1 MSSKIFRS
9 ILLAALVVLLSAALI
24 IVGVLYEYFGGL
36 QEEQLGDELK
46 LAAAGVSQSG
56 QDYLTG
62 VSDSSYRLTWIQA
75 DGTVLYDSEA
85 DAASLPNHA
94 DRDEVKQ
101 ALASGTG
108 ESTRYSDTLL
118 EKTLYRACRLAD
130 GTVLRISASRAT
142 AWYLVLGMLQPILAV
157 LAAALILSWVLA
169 KKLSKR
175 IVEPLNRLDL
185 EHPLDNSGAYEELS
199 PLLRRIASQRE
210 ELNAQ
215 LRTLRQKT
223 DEFNETIRNMREG
236 LVLLDEHG
244 KVLSINR
251 AAETL
256 FSADVSCIGQDF
268 LTVERAHEVSRA
280 IEKAIADGH
289 SETRYERDGR
299 AYQLDVSRIDSDGVT
314 VGTVLLSFDVTE
326 KEYAEQSRREFTA
339 NVSHELKTPLQGII
353 GSAELIESGM
363 AKPEDVPRFIG
374 HIRTEAARMVTLI
387 GDIIRL
393 SQLDEGGEMPHEEVE
408 VLTIARE
415 AQNALDGEADKK
427 HISLTTEGEP
437 VRLTAVRRLV
447 YEIIYNICDNA
458 IKYNVENGSVCIT
471 VGQDGG
477 EAFIRVA
484 DTGIGIP
491 KKDQER
497 IFERFYRVDKSH
509 SKASGGT
516 GLGLSIVKH
525 AVLYLNGHIDLTSE
539 MGKGTTITIK
549 LPMNNK

>member
-1 MSSKIFRS
+1 MSNKIFRS
-9 ILLAALVVLLSAALI
+9 ILLAAVIVLLSAALI
-24 IVGVLYEYFGGL
+24 IVGIMYEYFGGL

-46 LAAAGVSQSG
+46 LAAAGVTESG
-56 QDYLTG
+56 QVYLDC
-62 VSDSSYRLTWIQA
+62 VSDSGYRLTWIQA
-75 DGTVLYDSEA
+75 DGAVLFDSQA
-85 DAASLPNHA
+85 DASLLPSHA

-101 ALASGTG
+101 ALENGTG

-130 GTVLRISASRAT
+130 GTVLRISAARAT
-142 AWYLVLGMLQPILAV
+142 AWYLVLGMLQPISVV

-169 KKLSKR
+169 RKLSER

-210 ELNAQ
+210 TLDAQ
-215 LRTLRQKT
+215 VRTLCRKT

-244 KVLSINR
+244 SVLSINR
-251 AAETL
+251 AAESL
-256 FSADVSCIGQDF
+256 FSADDACIGQDF

-280 IEKAIADGH
+280 IEKAVSDGH
-289 SETRYERDGR
+289 SETRYKRDGR
-299 AYQLDVSRIDSDGVT
+299 AYQLDVSRIDSNGT
-314 VGTVLLSFDVTE
+314 MVGAVLLSFDITE

-374 HIRTEAARMVTLI
+374 HIHTEAARMVTLI

-393 SQLDEGGEMPHEEVE
+393 SQLDEGGEMPFEEVD
-408 VLTIARE
+408 VLTVARE
-415 AQNALDGEADKK
+415 VQNALENEAEKK
-427 HISLTTEGEP
+427 HITLIAEGEP
-437 VRLTAVRRLV
+437 IRLTAVRRLI
-447 YEIIYNICDNA
+447 YEIIYNLCDNA
-458 IKYNVENGSVCIT
+458 IKYNVENGTVRIT
-471 VGQDGG
+471 VGSDGSD
-477 EAFIRVA
+477 AFIRVA

-491 KKDQER
+491 KKDWER
-497 IFERFYRVDKSH
+497 VFERFYRVDKSH

-516 GLGLSIVKH
+516 GIGLSIVKH
-525 AVLYLNGHIDLTSE
+525 AVLYLSGRIDLSSE
-539 MGKGTTITIK
+539 TDKGTVITVRLPIK
-549 LPMNNK
+549 

>member
-1 MSSKIFRS
+1 MSNKIFRS
-9 ILLAALVVLLSAALI
+9 ILLAAVIVLLSAALI
-24 IVGVLYEYFGGL
+24 IVGVMYEYFGGL

-46 LAAAGVSQSG
+46 LAAAGVTESG
-56 QDYLTG
+56 QAYLDC
-62 VSDSSYRLTWIQA
+62 VSDSGYRLTWIQA
-75 DGTVLYDSEA
+75 DGAVLFDSQA
-85 DAASLPNHA
+85 DASLLPSHA

-101 ALASGTG
+101 ALENGTG

-130 GTVLRISASRAT
+130 GTVLRISAARAT
-142 AWYLVLGMLQPILAV
+142 AWYLVLGMLQPISAV

-169 KKLSKR
+169 RKLSER

-210 ELNAQ
+210 TLDAQ
-215 LRTLRQKT
+215 VRTLSRKT

-244 KVLSINR
+244 RVLSINR
-251 AAETL
+251 AAESL
-256 FSADVSCIGQDF
+256 FSADDACIGQDF

-280 IEKAIADGH
+280 IEKAVSDGH
-289 SETRYERDGR
+289 SETRYERDER
-299 AYQLDVSRIDSDGVT
+299 AYQLDVSRIDSDGTT
-314 VGTVLLSFDVTE
+314 VGAVLLSFDITE

-374 HIRTEAARMVTLI
+374 HIHTEAARMVTLI

-393 SQLDEGGEMPHEEVE
+393 SQLDEGGEMPFEEVDA
-408 VLTIARE
+408 LTVARE
-415 AQNALDGEADKK
+415 AQNALENEAEKK
-427 HISLTTEGEP
+427 HITLIAAGEP
-437 VRLTAVRRLV
+437 IRLTSVRRLI
-447 YEIIYNICDNA
+447 YEIIYNLCDNA
-458 IKYNVENGSVCIT
+458 IKYNVENGTVRIT
-471 VGQDGG
+471 VGSDGRD
-477 EAFIRVA
+477 AFIRVA

-491 KKDQER
+491 KKDWER
-497 IFERFYRVDKSH
+497 VFERFYRVDKSH

-525 AVLYLNGHIDLTSE
+525 AVLYLSGRIDLSSE
-539 MGKGTTITIK
+539 TDKGTVITVRLPIK
-549 LPMNNK
+549 

>member
-1 MSSKIFRS
+1 MSNKIFRS
-9 ILLAALVVLLSAALI
+9 ILLAAVIVLLSAALI
-24 IVGVLYEYFGGL
+24 IVGVMYEYFGGL

-46 LAAAGVSQSG
+46 LAAAGVTEGGQAYLDCVSESG
-56 QDYLTG
+56 
-62 VSDSSYRLTWIQA
+62 YRLTWIQA
-75 DGTVLYDSEA
+75 DGTVLFDSQA
-85 DAASLPNHA
+85 DASLLPSHA
-94 DRDEVKQ
+94 DREEVKQ
-101 ALASGTG
+101 ALENGTG

-118 EKTLYRACRLAD
+118 EKTLYRACRLGD
-130 GTVLRISASRAT
+130 GTVLRISAARAT
-142 AWYLVLGMLQPILAV
+142 AWYLVLGMLQPISAV

-169 KKLSKR
+169 RKLSER

-185 EHPLDNSGAYEELS
+185 EHPLDNGGAYDELS

-210 ELNAQ
+210 TLDAQ
-215 LRTLRQKT
+215 VRTLRQKT

-244 KVLSINR
+244 RVLSINR
-251 AAETL
+251 AAESL
-256 FSADVSCIGQDF
+256 FAADDACIGRDF

-280 IEKAIADGH
+280 IEKAVSDGH

-299 AYQLDVSRIDSDGVT
+299 AYQLDVSRIDSDGTT
-314 VGTVLLSFDVTE
+314 VGAVLLSFDITE

-393 SQLDEGGEMPHEEVE
+393 SQLDEGGEMPYEEVD
-408 VLTIARE
+408 VLTVARE
-415 AQNALDGEADKK
+415 AQNALENEAEKK
-427 HISLTTEGEP
+427 HITLITEGEP
-437 VRLTAVRRLV
+437 IRLTAVRRLI
-447 YEIIYNICDNA
+447 YEIIYNLCDNA
-458 IKYNVENGSVCIT
+458 IKYNVENGT
-471 VGQDGG
+471 VRIAVGSDGSD
-477 EAFIRVA
+477 AFIRVA

-491 KKDQER
+491 KKDWER

-525 AVLYLNGHIDLTSE
+525 AVLYLNGRIDLNSE
-539 MGKGTTITIK
+539 TDKGTVITVK
-549 LPMNNK
+549 LPIK

>member
-46 LAAAGVSQSG
+46 LAAAGVSESG
-56 QDYLTG
+56 QDYLEG
-62 VSDSSYRLTWIQA
+62 VSDSGYRLTWIQA
-75 DGTVLYDSEA
+75 DGTVLFDSEA
-85 DAASLPNHA
+85 DAAFLPNHA

-101 ALASGTG
+101 ALVNGTG

-118 EKTLYRACRLAD
+118 EKTLYRACRLSD
-130 GTVLRISASRAT
+130 GTVLRISAGSAT

-256 FSADVSCIGQDF
+256 FSADASCIGQDF

-415 AQNALDGEADKK
+415 AQSALDGEADKK
-427 HISLTTEGEP
+427 HISLTAEGEP

-447 YEIIYNICDNA
+447 YEIIYNLCDNA

-477 EAFIRVA
+477 EAFVRVA